1 MKMKTAIDSQTEKR
15 IRQAVKPGDPWALD
29 ALMEEICGDDRILRG
44 ECSVIVADEYRC
56 RLSAMSRQEMQ
67 ELYRRCYEELTD
79 ANKDWL
85 LGEIVESIEAER
97 N

>member
-1 MKMKTAIDSQTEKR
+1 MNMPFDSEVEKR
-15 IRQAVKPGDPWALD
+15 IRAAVKPGDPCALD
-29 ALMEEICGDDRILRG
+29 ELLEKLGLDDDGRTIVSEIVG
-44 ECSVIVADEYRC
+44 DEYRR
-56 RLSAMSRQEMQ
+56 RLRAMPREQML
-67 ELYRRCYEELTD
+67 ELYRRFYEDVSD